1 MAAGMAQV
9 PAKPCLSLNAPS
21 DTLPG
26 AERLGEPED
35 VAARLRRRKLESL
48 RQRIR
53 RIERSAGTGLEG
65 PTLRP
70 PTYDYSLGTPSGAEE
85 HVPTNPLSGKIAGPG
100 LTWQLGVAEVDG
112 LLGPEGLEIGG
123 VHEIKPALQE
133 QGTDWAATWATAFI
147 FSLALAIRRCA
158 MPDGRA
164 CRPILSCR
172 PAAMASEFGG
182 PYGPG
187 LRALG
192 LDPKRLIIVET
203 ITAADTLWA
212 IEEGLKSR
220 GLALVLGV
228 LGEIELTPARR
239 LALAASA
246 YCAPCVLLTHPRTET
261 MAATATRWRV
271 GPLPS
276 GPHPFDP
283 HAPGAPRF
291 TVDLER
297 CRAQPLSA
305 ETASFSL
312 EWCDEALCFRLASGV
327 ADRADAAR
335 KSGRGA

>member
-1 MAAGMAQV
+1 MAAGMAQD
-9 PAKPCLSLNAPS
+9 PAKPCLSLDASP

-26 AERLGEPED
+26 TERPREPQE

-53 RIERSAGTGLEG
+53 RIERSVGTELEG
-65 PTLRP
+65 SAFRP
-70 PTYDYSLGTPSGAEE
+70 PVYDDSPGKTPGAEE
-85 HVPTNPLSGKIAGPG
+85 QAPAKIVVPG
-100 LTWQLGVAEVDG
+100 LTWHLGIAEVDG

-147 FSLALAIRRCA
+147 FSLTLAIRRCA
-158 MPDGRA
+158 MTDGRA
-164 CRPILSCR
+164 RRPILCCR
-172 PAAMASEFGG
+172 PAAMANEFGSL
-182 PYGPG
+182 YGPG

-203 ITAADTLWA
+203 KTATDTLWA

-220 GLALVLGV
+220 GLALVLGALQEV
-228 LGEIELTPARR
+228 ELTPARR

-246 YCAPCVLLTHPRTET
+246 YRVPCVLLTHPRTET
-261 MAATATRWRV
+261 MAAIATRWRV

-276 GPHPFDP
+276 APHPFDP
-283 HAPGAPRF
+283 HAPSALRF

-297 CRAQPLSA
+297 CRARPLSA

-312 EWCDEALCFRLASGV
+312 EWCDEALCFRLAPGV

-335 KSGRGA
+335 ESGSGAG